1 MAELPKHPNLIAYTV
16 SKSDRSDD
24 KGFWTRIGAAWSH
37 KDGDGMTIKLEAL
50 PLHGEIVLRRPKD
63 DQSA

>member
-1 MAELPKHPNLIAYTV
+1 MAELSKLPNLIAYTV

-24 KGFWTRIGAAWSH
+24 KGFWTRIGAGWSH

-50 PLHGEIVLRRPKD
+50 PLHGEIVLRRPKEEP
-63 DQSA
+63 AA